1 MNIGDL
7 TIEELSN
14 RYVNTGDTYACIF
27 CKETFNAQEEF
38 KISDRFYT
46 AKYTVPYRARIW

>member
-1 MNIGDL
+1 VNIGDL